1 MRQRIEERGKRREPT
16 AGARVAMLV
25 GLPLLLSSLLSP
37 LSAQSRE
44 WRPDDRTLVTDLSV
58 VTAVAATN
66 NVVYAATPGALAIY
80 DRAFASLR
88 EVVGRLDGYP
98 ETPVTAMVASPT
110 DDALWLATANG
121 WLAYDGFLRR
131 FDGGSL
137 PGVVDQVVLDANDPG
152 RGAWFHTGTGWY
164 FVPRGGIA
172 AMPQAPPADRIG
184 PLSYGDLTRRVPALD
199 AVQMRLQRDDLN
211 RTWRLTAAAEAPLT
225 HDLFVGTSGNG
236 LFRLDP
242 RSIMADRMPS
252 GLLGTVAEAVSAS
265 RGQVCAGT
273 DRRLGTVRRGITCFD
288 EPLSSFTYFEVI
300 HSAPLPGQRIH
311 HLLVTQHAVWA
322 ATDAG
327 LLRAPRGGGDPL
339 LVRGANGALAAEPL
353 ALAPSA
359 RGVWVGTA
367 NGLALVADSG
377 RGAAVAALVAG
388 PPVLAVAERADTAW
402 IGSTQGLLVLP
413 PLDTVPLAV
422 TGLPQM
428 HETIVAIA
436 VRGDSIVAATASRFL
451 VRDLGGGWHVVDPAG
466 GSIGRITA
474 LCADDRGGL
483 WVAGT
488 LGIAYFDPSRNLWD
502 ALTTPGDVPVPV
514 ADIAATRDYVWVA
527 TPIGVMRYRRT
538 TFMVNGH

>member
-1 MRQRIEERGKRREPT
+1 M
-16 AGARVAMLV
+16 ALA
-25 GLPLLLSSLLSP
+25 LLLVAAP
-37 LSAQSRE
+37 AAAQSRQ
-44 WRPDDRTLVTDLSV
+44 WRPEDRTLVTDLSV

-88 EVVGRLDGYP
+88 EVVGPLDGYP

-110 DDALWLATANG
+110 DDALWLATTNG
-121 WLAYDGFLRR
+121 WFAYDAFLRR

-137 PGVVDQVVLDANDPG
+137 PGAVDQVVLDANDPG
-152 RGAWFHTGTGWY
+152 RGAWFHTGAGWY
-164 FVPRGGIA
+164 FVQRGGIMA
-172 AMPQAPPADRIG
+172 TPQAPPANHIG
-184 PLSYGDLTRRVPALD
+184 SLSYRDLTQRVPALD
-199 AVQMRLQRDDLN
+199 AVQMRLERDDLN

-225 HDLFVGTSGNG
+225 HDLYVGTGGNG
-236 LFRLDP
+236 LFKLDP
-242 RSIMADRMPS
+242 RSVMADRLPS
-252 GLLGTVAEAVSAS
+252 GLLGTVAEAVGAA

-288 EPLSSFTYFEVI
+288 EPLSSFTYFEAM
-300 HSAPLPGQRIH
+300 HSAPLPGQRVH
-311 HLLVTQHAVWA
+311 HVLVTQRAVWA

-327 LLRAPRGGGDPL
+327 LLHAPRGGGEPT
-339 LVRGANGALAAEPL
+339 LVRGANGPLAAEPL

-377 RGAAVAALVAG
+377 RGAAVAALIMG
-388 PPVLAVAERADTAW
+388 PPVLAVGERADTAW
-402 IGSTQGLLVLP
+402 VGSTAGLLVLP
-413 PLDTVPLAV
+413 PLDTAPLAV

-428 HETIVAIA
+428 HETIVAIG
-436 VRGDSIVAATASRFL
+436 VRGDSIVAATESRFL
-451 VRDLGGGWHVVDPAG
+451 VRDLGGGWHIVDPAG

-474 LCADDRGGL
+474 MSADDRGGL

-488 LGIAYFDPSRNLWD
+488 LGIAFFDPSRHLWD
-502 ALTTPGDVPVPV
+502 PLTTPGDVPVPV

-538 TFMVNGH
+538 TFMVDGR